1 MAEGFVMVSSLALPA
16 ALAMNDLVRVWI
28 ALSF

>member
-1 MAEGFVMVSSLALPA
+1 MAERLVMVSSLALPA
-16 ALAMNDLVRVWI
+16 ALAMNDLVHAWI